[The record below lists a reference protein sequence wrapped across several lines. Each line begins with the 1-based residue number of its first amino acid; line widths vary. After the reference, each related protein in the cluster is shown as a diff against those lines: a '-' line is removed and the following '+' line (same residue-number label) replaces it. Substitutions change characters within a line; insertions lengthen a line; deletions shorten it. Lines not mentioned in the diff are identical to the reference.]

1 MKLNLEEWEI
11 GMILCALEEIPHE
24 ESGETIRRIQEQMEN
39 PIIHCKDCAWFAPVE
54 SMPEAKK
61 WHEKLH
67 KLFDGILPPRKGKTG
82 VCRKVTICEDKPVL
96 TREDGFCHRA
106 ERKENADDGK

>member
-39 PIIHCKDCAWFAPVE
+39 PIIHCKDCVWFDTVE
-54 SMPEAKK
+54 SMPEAEKMHK
-61 WHEKLH
+61 KLH
-67 KLFDGILPPRKGKTG
+67 ELFDGVLPPREGKCG
-82 VCRKVTICEDKPVL
+82 VCRKTPFCGRVPLL
-96 TREDGFCHRA
+96 TNENGFCHRA
-106 ERKENADDGK
+106 KRRE